1 MKELNTKEKLTGNFS
16 VSNPVGKYFSWK
28 SLEDLDYL
36 KKVLNEN
43 PKDV

>member
-1 MKELNTKEKLTGNFS
+1 MKELNTIEKLIGNSS
-16 VSNPVGKYFSWK
+16 VSNPVGKVFSWK

-36 KKVLNEN
+36 EKVLNEN